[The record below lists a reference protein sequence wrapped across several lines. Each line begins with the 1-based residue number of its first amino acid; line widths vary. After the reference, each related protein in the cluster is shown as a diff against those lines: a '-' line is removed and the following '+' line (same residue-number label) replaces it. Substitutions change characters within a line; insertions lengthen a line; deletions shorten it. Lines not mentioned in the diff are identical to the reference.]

1 MRAPAPFS
9 GAKDPAPHGRG
20 LPAGLPGKSLN
31 DLARALKKQS
41 KRYRKELR
49 RCQNKFS
56 EKAIHD
62 SRVETRRLL
71 SSVDLLGSLVSAR
84 HLEKAQHAL
93 KRHLDTLDDL
103 RDTQVQLL
111 TVGKM
116 LRAFPAARPFH
127 AFLLKREKRFTRKTR
142 KHIKQICHRHLGRLI
157 AACRA
162 DVKAHLEDRPPQRVA
177 EVLLRSVDR
186 AFTRTRQRWTHVRPE
201 DPRTIHRTRVAF
213 KKFRYMVEALAD
225 FLPGVTDDR
234 LAAMH
239 HYQTMMG
246 EIQDAEVLLR
256 TLDKFLR
263 KQEIKPEAARRF
275 REELLRRR
283 QWLIRVYLRAAE
295 QLLEFWPLP
304 HSRVGVPPAP
314 RGRLARESR
323 SVIRAES

>member
-1 MRAPAPFS
+1 MKPAAPLSRANEPAWRS
-9 GAKDPAPHGRG
+9 RG
-20 LPAGLPGKSLN
+20 LPASMPGNSLK

-49 RCQNKFS
+49 RCQERFS
-56 EKAIHD
+56 EEAIHQ

-71 SSVDLLGSLVSAR
+71 SSVDLLGSLVSVR

-93 KRHLDTLDDL
+93 KRHLDALDDL
-103 RDTQVQLL
+103 RDTQVQLV

-116 LRAFPAARPFH
+116 LRVFPAARPFH

-142 KHIKQICHRHLGRLI
+142 KRIKQLQHRHLGRLI
-157 AACRA
+157 AACRD

-201 DPRTIHRTRVAF
+201 DTRTIHRTRVAF

-225 FLPGVTDDR
+225 FLPGVTDDH

-246 EIQDAEVLLR
+246 EIQDGEVLLR

-283 QWLIRVYLRAAE
+283 QWLIRVYLGAAE

-304 HSRVGVPPAP
+304 RSRADVSPGTAD
-314 RGRLARESR
+314 R
-323 SVIRAES
+323 